1 MFGAGLLLVLAIV
14 VPPARLHSLDLETSL
29 AEHLGYPVHIESAY
43 WRWDPGPTVE
53 LRDAVAEQM
62 TPAQIAEA
70 RRLARAWLESHGN
83 EAAK

>member
-1 MFGAGLLLVLAIV
+1 MYVNGRGVPQDYVEAFKWFNLAGVKGEEQAS
-14 VPPARLHSLDLETSL
+14 R
-29 AEHLGYPVHIESAY
+29 
-43 WRWDPGPTVE
+43 